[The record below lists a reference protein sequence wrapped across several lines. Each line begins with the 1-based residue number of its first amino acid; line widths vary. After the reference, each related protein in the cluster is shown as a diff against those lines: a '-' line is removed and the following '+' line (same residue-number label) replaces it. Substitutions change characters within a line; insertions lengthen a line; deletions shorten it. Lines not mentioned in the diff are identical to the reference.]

1 MPGEP
6 GHDVVVDQPVRIEK
20 NQPTATVPPIEDVLA
35 DAVFEEFRLAHA
47 SPAADIDVALT
58 GGGRER
64 DPSSTAEQIAD
75 FEGVAGHAGD
85 LYHIAVAN
93 GN

>member
-1 MPGEP
+1 
-6 GHDVVVDQPVRIEK
+6 
-20 NQPTATVPPIEDVLA
+20 
-35 DAVFEEFRLAHA
+35 
-47 SPAADIDVALT
+47 VALT